1 MINKFLT
8 SQIESREEGEV
19 DEGVVPENIEIIAKL
34 ENVCLYLL
42 LS

>member
-19 DEGVVPENIEIIAKL
+19 DEGIVPEHIIIITKL
-34 ENVCLYLL
+34 KNVY
-42 LS
+42 

>member
-19 DEGVVPENIEIIAKL
+19 DEGIVPEHIIIIAKL
-34 ENVCLYLL
+34 ENVD
-42 LS
+42 